1 MDKTKIELAKK
12 TLKLLEIYSW
22 DKIKLTQ
29 LKNVVK
35 KQNIK
40 DKNELLIN
48 INRYFD
54 YLLKKN
60 LSDIDDSSKKD
71 MIFEILMVRLEL
83 LNSHRKSIK
92 NLISYFVSNPHKFI
106 KLIPSFA
113 ESIILISTLADLD
126 FKGIK
131 SIYKIKILFIVYFLI
146 IYTWN
151 KDESN
156 SLEKTMTTLDSYLSN
171 IEKYIKFD

>member
-12 TLKLLEIYSW
+12 TLKLLETSSW

-113 ESIILISTLADLD
+113 ESIILISSLADLD

-131 SIYKIKILFIVYFLI
+131 SIYKERFILIHFNVFT
-146 IYTWN
+146 YT
-151 KDESN
+151 
-156 SLEKTMTTLDSYLSN
+156 
-171 IEKYIKFD
+171 

>member
-1 MDKTKIELAKK
+1 
-12 TLKLLEIYSW
+12 
-22 DKIKLTQ
+22 
-29 LKNVVK
+29 
-35 KQNIK
+35 
-40 DKNELLIN
+40 
-48 INRYFD
+48 
-54 YLLKKN
+54 
-60 LSDIDDSSKKD
+60 